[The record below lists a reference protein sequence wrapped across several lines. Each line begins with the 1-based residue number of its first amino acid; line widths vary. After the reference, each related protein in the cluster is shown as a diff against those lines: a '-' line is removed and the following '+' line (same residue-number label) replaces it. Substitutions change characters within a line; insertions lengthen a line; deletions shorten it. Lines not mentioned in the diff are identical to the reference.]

1 MFKRSF
7 ERSQPASQL
16 ARFGVDGAQPQV
28 PAFARFGVIRVKG
41 SCRSSDRDDFE
52 RSQPASQ
59 LARFGVNPT
68 KGSRRSGD
76 RDDFERSQPAS
87 QLARSG
93 VNGAAFQHPLSRA
106 SVGMG
111 VRFGVGGAKIRGRK
125 GGQSTCVG
133 SRTAQITFCLGSRRF
148 RNRDESGDR
157 NSHFR
162 RRFCLDR
169 PITEL
174 DWKVAPTSGAVFST
188 QRSTKARRVTN
199 PSVSEFVR

>member
-1 MFKRSF
+1 MTPEGAAAAATARTT
-7 ERSQPASQL
+7 R
-16 ARFGVDGAQPQV
+16 ARFRSLWCDPRQRELPQQRPQEQRV
-28 PAFARFGVIRVKG
+28 PAFARFGVIHTKG

-59 LARFGVNPT
+59 LARFGGMT
-68 KGSRRSGD
+68 S
-76 RDDFERSQPAS
+76 AS
-87 QLARSG
+87 M
-93 VNGAAFQHPLSRA
+93 
-106 SVGMG
+106 GMG
-111 VRFGVGGAKIRGRK
+111 VRFGVGGAKTRGRK

-157 NSHFR
+157 NSYFR